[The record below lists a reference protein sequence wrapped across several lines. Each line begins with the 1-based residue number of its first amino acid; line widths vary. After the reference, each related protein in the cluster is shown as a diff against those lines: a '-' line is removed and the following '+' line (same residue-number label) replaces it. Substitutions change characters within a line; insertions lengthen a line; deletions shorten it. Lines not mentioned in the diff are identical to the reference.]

1 MKIFVDSA
9 NLAAIRRAADLG
21 VLDGVTT
28 NPTLVAREKM
38 PAEKLYLEIAKVCA
52 GPINVEAVSPD
63 ADGIVAEARKFR
75 DLGPQFVTK
84 IPCCEEGLKAV
95 RRLAAEGWATN
106 VTLVF
111 SPMQALLAA
120 KAGADYISPF
130 IGRLDDI
137 SQAGMEL
144 IADIV
149 TIFDNYEYET
159 EVIVASVRHPL
170 HVVEAARLGADVV
183 TIPPAVIDQ
192 LLKHPLTDIGIQ
204 KFLKDYAEV
213 PRG

>member
-63 ADGIVAEARKFR
+63 ADGIVAEARKFH

-95 RRLAAEGWATN
+95 RRLAGEGWATN